1 MSKKTL
7 AKKTSL
13 GLLRLIIGVFKFVFT
28 LLKPSNFFL
37 SIYRRWERQVSG
49 ERLRKGKIFFQA
61 GTLLI
66 GLIMLGVSLFIAGVL
81 KLSFWPQVA
90 LVVLS
95 VSLVLRIF
103 TLRFFTLPD
112 FAVTSSTRYGRDL
125 FPATNFSSPIL
136 GFSEKGLFKLDLKNK
151 YSGHIAIFGNPSEY
165 RDSLNFLLV
174 STFLENP
181 KACVLA
187 LDAAAGGV
195 EYGVLRRHENNG
207 LIVATEPDDVQKT
220 IAWLRTELDKRLR
233 EDREHEPLFIFLDE
247 ELSASV
253 LSDRQDSTTL
263 LITKIAQFGR
273 KANILLVINAWPD
286 KSYRDLRRFL
296 PFFMTISF
304 AGTSFIS
311 EKNQKAVTIPD
322 YADVAGV
329 YLDGGLLL
337 VKFIK
342 SGLSNVSQV
351 LGSRNGNSVT
361 WKLAKKALGGY
372 KDPEIVG
379 EVANGSPWLQ
389 AGV

>member
-13 GLLRLIIGVFKFVFT
+13 SLLRLIIGVLKFVFT
-28 LLKPSNFFL
+28 LLRPSDFFF

-66 GLIMLGVSLFIAGVL
+66 GLLALGISLFVTDIL
-81 KLSFWPQVA
+81 NLSFWLEVLA
-90 LVVLS
+90 IVLS
-95 VSLVLRIF
+95 VSLALRIF

-112 FAVTSSTRYGRDL
+112 FVVGSDTRYGRDL
-125 FPATNFSSPIL
+125 FPCANFNSPIL

-151 YSGHIAIFGNPSEY
+151 YSGHIAIFGNPSES
-165 RDSLNFLLV
+165 RDSLNFLLT

-181 KACVLA
+181 KACVLV

-195 EYGVLRRHENNG
+195 EYGVLRRYENNG
-207 LIVATEPDDVQKT
+207 LIVATESDEVQKT

-233 EDREHEPLFIFLDE
+233 EDKEHEPLFIFLDE
-247 ELSASV
+247 ELSTSV

-273 KANILLVINAWPD
+273 KVNILLIINAWPD

-304 AGTSFIS
+304 VGTNFIS

-322 YADVAGV
+322 YTDVAGV

-342 SGLSNVSQV
+342 SSLGSVSQAIS
-351 LGSRNGNSVT
+351 SRNGSSVT

-389 AGV
+389 SGI